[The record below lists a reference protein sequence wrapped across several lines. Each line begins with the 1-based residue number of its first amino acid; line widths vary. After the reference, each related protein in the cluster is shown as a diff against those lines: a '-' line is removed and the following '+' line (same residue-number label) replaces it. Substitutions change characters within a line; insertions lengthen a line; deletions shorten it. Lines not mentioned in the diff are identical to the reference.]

1 MPVLMA
7 TFDGGCFCGKVRYR
21 LTDRPMFTNCCH
33 CTDCQIQT
41 GGAFAINAMIEATK
55 VEMLGEEPIPVR
67 MPTESGQPHDIH
79 RCPHCQTALWSIY
92 GGRQAVRFMR
102 VSTLDDRHAI
112 TPDVHIFTRSK
123 VPWVQLPDDVPA
135 FEVYYDAKT
144 LWPPESLERRKAAL
158 AAG

>member
-1 MPVLMA
+1 MA
-7 TFDGGCFCGKVRYR
+7 GLDGGCFCGKVRYR

-33 CTDCQIQT
+33 CTDCQVQT
-41 GGAFAINAMIEATK
+41 GGAFAINAIVEASR
-55 VEMLGEEPIPVR
+55 VEMLGEAPAPVR
-67 MPTESGQPHDIH
+67 MRTDSGLPHDIH

-92 GGRQAVRFMR
+92 GGREQLRFMR

-112 TPDVHIFTRSK
+112 TPDAHIFTRSK
-123 VPWVQLPDDVPA
+123 VPWVRLPEGVPA

-144 LWPPESLERRKAAL
+144 LWPPESQARRKAAL